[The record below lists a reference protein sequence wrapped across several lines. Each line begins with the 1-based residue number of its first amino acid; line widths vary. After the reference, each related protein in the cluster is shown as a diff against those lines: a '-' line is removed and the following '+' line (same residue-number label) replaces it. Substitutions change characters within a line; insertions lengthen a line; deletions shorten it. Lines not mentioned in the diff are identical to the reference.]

1 MKLRDLTNLIKK
13 DFAAHGIDDV
23 SEAEFLVAVCL
34 NKKRSDVYSNDDLTK
49 NQVRLAIKWA
59 KKRIKGI
66 PLSEISHNQ
75 NFYGRDFFVNKNC
88 LTPRPE
94 TEELVS
100 LVSKNDSNK
109 SVLDLCCGSGA
120 IAITLNLE
128 FGFNCIATDVSA
140 KALKVAKFNAKKLG
154 ANVRFVKSNLFE
166 KINQKLDIIVSNP
179 PYVTSEE
186 YKVLDK
192 TVKNFD
198 PKISLLAGENGLYF
212 YRKIILDAPKYLNKG
227 GSIYFEI
234 GESQASA
241 VSSLLKRDFE
251 DINVIK
257 DLEGKDRMVCAKLKE
272 NLW

>member
-1 MKLRDLTNLIKK
+1 MKLRDLTKLIKE

-23 SEAEFLVAVCL
+23 SEAEFLVAVRL
-34 NKKRSDVYSNDDLTK
+34 NKNRSAVYSNDDLTK
-49 NQVRLAIKWA
+49 NQVRLVIKWA

-94 TEELVS
+94 TEELVL
-100 LVSKNDSNK
+100 LVSKNEKDK
-109 SVLDLCCGSGA
+109 RVLDLCSGSGA

-128 FGFNCIATDVSA
+128 FGFNCVASDISA
-140 KALKVAKFNAKKLG
+140 KALKVAKINAKKLG
-154 ANVRFVKSNLFE
+154 ANVKFVKSNLFN
-166 KINQKLDIIVSNP
+166 KINEKFDIIVSNP

-186 YKVLDK
+186 YEVIDKV
-192 TVKNFD
+192 VKNYD

-227 GSIYFEI
+227 GKIYFEI

-241 VSSLLKRDFE
+241 VSSLLEKDFE

-272 NLW
+272 KL